1 MEPLGRPFAHRVF
14 QSFAKYVANYPR
26 ADQDDTV
33 LNQAIADQFGQK
45 LLPKLRGVM
54 VEETEGKTAL
64 DRMQTLLSELGDEAL
79 NEAFK
84 KARQGQY
91 GQFQWKGMIYRQ
103 D

>member
-1 MEPLGRPFAHRVF
+1 
-14 QSFAKYVANYPR
+14 
-26 ADQDDTV
+26 
-33 LNQAIADQFGQK
+33 
-45 LLPKLRGVM
+45 M